1 MIRTA
6 AILPA
11 LMLAFSLGALEKKP
25 PEKIDLD
32 QLTEET
38 LLDASRSKDHIAFVW
53 YIPTEYWN
61 AVISQNHEMGQIERV
76 RAKLTMNTLTV
87 IAVVQGDVPPAGAV
101 HYYEKLFLQ
110 DSLKFTRIDEQGKT
124 YEYIPYK
131 TYSGEVKSLLE
142 SIVPAIGASVGT
154 LGDNLQFFVFNDQ
167 AASGERI
174 LDPCKPGA
182 LEIELTRK
190 NGRTFKAKLEFP
202 LNSLYVPRQCPNG
215 KPAHVSWKYC
225 PWTGKKLPE

>member
-11 LMLAFSLGALEKKP
+11 LMLVFSLGALEKRP

-61 AVISQNHEMGQIERV
+61 AVISQSHEMGQLEKV

-87 IAVVQGDVPPAGAV
+87 IAVVQGDIPPTGPV

-110 DSLKFTRIDEQGKT
+110 DKLKFTRIDEQGKT
-124 YEYIPYK
+124 HEYIPYK

-167 AASGERI
+167 AANGERI
-174 LDPCKPGA
+174 LDPYKPGA
-182 LEIELTRK
+182 LEIELVRK
-190 NGRTFKAKLEFP
+190 NNRKFKVKLEFP
-202 LNSLYVPRQCPNG
+202 LNSLYVPRHCPNG

>member
-61 AVISQNHEMGQIERV
+61 AVISQNHEMGQLEKV

-87 IAVVQGDVPPAGAV
+87 IAVVQGDIPPTGSV

-124 YEYIPYK
+124 HEYIPYK

-167 AASGERI
+167 EANGERI
-174 LDPCKPGA
+174 LDPGKPGA

-190 NGRTFKAKLEFP
+190 NGRKFKAKLEFP

>member
-11 LMLAFSLGALEKKP
+11 LMLAFSLGALEKKA

-61 AVISQNHEMGQIERV
+61 AVISQNHEMGQLEKV

-87 IAVVQGDVPPAGAV
+87 IAVVQGDIPPTGPV

-110 DSLKFTRIDEQGKT
+110 DNLKFTRIDEQGKT
-124 YEYIPYK
+124 HEYVPYK
-131 TYSGEVKSLLE
+131 AYSGEVKSLLE

-167 AASGERI
+167 GDNGERI
-174 LDPCKPGA
+174 LDPYKPGA
-182 LEIELTRK
+182 LEVELTRK
-190 NGRTFKAKLEFP
+190 NSRKFKVKLEFP
-202 LNSLYVPRQCPNG
+202 LNSLYVPRSCPNG
-215 KPAHVSWKYC
+215 KPAHVSWKFC